1 MAGEE
6 NRTIHFEDF
15 NKLNEQTRPEGD
27 FTVAEVQRS
36 LEKERKQLQEEFDR
50 LEKQTADLLTQM
62 HTAPQAE
69 KSRLMNEW
77 KAVSQIKQVTK
88 HKLAEIDGRL
98 ASFAKNPQSYTN
110 LYNIK
115 ENLSS
120 QNVSADLK
128 VDRNGNLEV
137 VVEMMR
143 PSPFGFSIRDGHL
156 TFDNTNVS
164 PEQLK
169 EMLDTLEKMGIKDIR
184 IPDELDKKLKEN
196 MEKAVDERNA
206 EADRNYDKDRAPTL
220 LTGENEKTSAAND
233 NGNQGTEDNGPSRPA
248 FESNAPIIPGVNPEY
263 AAAETANLPES
274 KPAPQFS
281 YDYKEFHHKVE
292 FDILQRNMGKI
303 KDSSFFHVK
312 QGGYDKWYVYDT
324 ENPDNYD
331 NDGKRG
337 KDGSVAVKNQFVLW
351 AREKDNGSIELG
363 YSMPNGKPISN
374 ALADKLISL
383 HKDRGNTHIKF
394 GGMTDDDAGT
404 FRTRCA
410 RMGIIPIGIG
420 INEKHAAEMVGEAA
434 KKLSDDE
441 LQVFKWRLAQ
451 QMRKNIRNSGKAFES
466 DRTAG
471 YIKDLEGDFKFNP
484 FKGAYDDVFKG
495 IIEREKRS
503 NKAENAVGAVY
514 TMEKIFEAYRG
525 GLETNDPGAIT
536 MGDVLNPKN
545 NLFTEEEIKAIKNKY
560 AEAQMPLPLDQPM
573 NKLKKD
579 DLTKMFEAVMPI
591 QQKQAAQEMKEN
603 AARYSTAKEK
613 DDAVKDVIMNA
624 NGKMDSIA
632 GELEQKGLKKI
643 YFSRLNTNMK
653 LGGSRHTQNTP
664 VNAGEGR

>member
-27 FTVAEVQRS
+27 FTVTEVQRS

-88 HKLAEIDGRL
+88 HKLAEIDGRM

-220 LTGENEKTSAAND
+220 LTGEHEKTSAAND

-312 QGGYDKWYVYDT
+312 QGGYDNGMFMIPKILIT
-324 ENPDNYD
+324 MIMMANAA
-331 NDGKRG
+331 KT
-337 KDGSVAVKNQFVLW
+337 AVLPLK
-351 AREKDNGSIELG
+351 
-363 YSMPNGKPISN
+363 
-374 ALADKLISL
+374 ISL
-383 HKDRGNTHIKF
+383 FYGPGKKITALLNW
-394 GGMTDDDAGT
+394 
-404 FRTRCA
+404 
-410 RMGIIPIGIG
+410 GIQCLTA
-420 INEKHAAEMVGEAA
+420 N
-434 KKLSDDE
+434 
-441 LQVFKWRLAQ
+441 RLA
-451 QMRKNIRNSGKAFES
+451 
-466 DRTAG
+466 
-471 YIKDLEGDFKFNP
+471 
-484 FKGAYDDVFKG
+484 
-495 IIEREKRS
+495 
-503 NKAENAVGAVY
+503 
-514 TMEKIFEAYRG
+514 
-525 GLETNDPGAIT
+525 
-536 MGDVLNPKN
+536 
-545 NLFTEEEIKAIKNKY
+545 
-560 AEAQMPLPLDQPM
+560 MPW
-573 NKLKKD
+573 
-579 DLTKMFEAVMPI
+579 LT
-591 QQKQAAQEMKEN
+591 
-603 AARYSTAKEK
+603 S
-613 DDAVKDVIMNA
+613 
-624 NGKMDSIA
+624 
-632 GELEQKGLKKI
+632 
-643 YFSRLNTNMK
+643 
-653 LGGSRHTQNTP
+653 
-664 VNAGEGR
+664 

>member
-62 HTAPQAE
+62 RTAPQAE

-110 LYNIK
+110 LCNIK

-206 EADRNYDKDRAPTL
+206 EADRNMT
-220 LTGENEKTSAAND
+220 KTV
-233 NGNQGTEDNGPSRPA
+233 P
-248 FESNAPIIPGVNPEY
+248 
-263 AAAETANLPES
+263 
-274 KPAPQFS
+274 
-281 YDYKEFHHKVE
+281 
-292 FDILQRNMGKI
+292 
-303 KDSSFFHVK
+303 
-312 QGGYDKWYVYDT
+312 
-324 ENPDNYD
+324 
-331 NDGKRG
+331 
-337 KDGSVAVKNQFVLW
+337 
-351 AREKDNGSIELG
+351 
-363 YSMPNGKPISN
+363 
-374 ALADKLISL
+374 
-383 HKDRGNTHIKF
+383 
-394 GGMTDDDAGT
+394 
-404 FRTRCA
+404 
-410 RMGIIPIGIG
+410 
-420 INEKHAAEMVGEAA
+420 
-434 KKLSDDE
+434 
-441 LQVFKWRLAQ
+441 RLC
-451 QMRKNIRNSGKAFES
+451 
-466 DRTAG
+466 
-471 YIKDLEGDFKFNP
+471 
-484 FKGAYDDVFKG
+484 
-495 IIEREKRS
+495 
-503 NKAENAVGAVY
+503 
-514 TMEKIFEAYRG
+514 
-525 GLETNDPGAIT
+525 
-536 MGDVLNPKN
+536 
-545 NLFTEEEIKAIKNKY
+545 
-560 AEAQMPLPLDQPM
+560 
-573 NKLKKD
+573 
-579 DLTKMFEAVMPI
+579 
-591 QQKQAAQEMKEN
+591 
-603 AARYSTAKEK
+603 
-613 DDAVKDVIMNA
+613 
-624 NGKMDSIA
+624 
-632 GELEQKGLKKI
+632 
-643 YFSRLNTNMK
+643 
-653 LGGSRHTQNTP
+653 
-664 VNAGEGR
+664 